1 MRLFLQDGLIFL
13 VNLKRGSPSHV
24 LASVV
29 APFWWS
35 PTWKLCDTY
44 LYLSQLVCHAILNK
58 SLRTRKKMGDK
69 FFRIIASPFAC
80 AKLVCCSSSL
90 LHSRHSSGNWCLVVS
105 FPPVATWWET
115 SPQTIHEAIFVTIRI
130 LYVVSVIQIQV
141 LFLFSFENKIYRKS
155 DQSISNQFSSFCN
168 HLKN

>member
-1 MRLFLQDGLIFL
+1 MKSFTICRIKKCSIVFLSISFGLWPILWKDKSICISSVFLILQSLHKIKVNMYSTSTFRIKKGDFFFWKIGLIFLVL

-80 AKLVCCSSSL
+80 AKLVCC
-90 LHSRHSSGNWCLVVS
+90 CILVIRQEIGVS
-105 FPPVATWWET
+105 
-115 SPQTIHEAIFVTIRI
+115 
-130 LYVVSVIQIQV
+130 
-141 LFLFSFENKIYRKS
+141 
-155 DQSISNQFSSFCN
+155 
-168 HLKN
+168 